1 MERRD
6 KKEHANIWKQAGMIF
21 LVWKGVLKSSG
32 CTLVK
37 EMMKLSSEPVQHHF
51 TLSDMQAMAG

>member
-37 EMMKLSSEPVQHHF
+37 EMTKLSSEPV
-51 TLSDMQAMAG
+51 